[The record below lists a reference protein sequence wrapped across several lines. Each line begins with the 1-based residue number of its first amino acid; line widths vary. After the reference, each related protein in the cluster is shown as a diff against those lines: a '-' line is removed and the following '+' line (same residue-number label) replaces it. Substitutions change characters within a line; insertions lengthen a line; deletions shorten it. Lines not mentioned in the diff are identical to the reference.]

1 MNKNDLQYLNEKVI
15 VGVVESIDLP
25 ELGLTQI
32 NTRIDTGAQTSALH
46 VDHIVVHKAEK
57 RVSFEFHP
65 DFHDIDKTI
74 RCNAP
79 IHDRRW
85 IKSSNGER
93 ERRYVIKASALMS
106 TIVWDIELTLT
117 DRSSMTHL
125 MLLGREA
132 LSGVFIV
139 DPGAEFLASNQNIQS
154 NSNT

>member
-1 MNKNDLQYLNEKVI
+1 MTSNALHDAQERTL
-15 VGVVESIDLP
+15 VGVVESIYLP
-25 ELGLTQI
+25 ELGLSAI

-46 VDHIVVHKAEK
+46 VDHIVVHQQEK

-65 DFHDIDKTI
+65 DFHDIEKTI
-74 RCNAP
+74 RCSTP

-93 ERRYVIKASALMS
+93 ERRYVIKTKAIMGKLE
-106 TIVWDIELTLT
+106 WDIELTLT

-132 LSGVFIV
+132 LSGMFIV
-139 DPGAEFLASNQNIQS
+139 DPGAEFLASLRS
-154 NSNT
+154 S

>member
-1 MNKNDLQYLNEKVI
+1 MSESALNYVNDRVM

-25 ELGLTQI
+25 LVGLSSI

-46 VDHIVVHKAEK
+46 VDHIVVHKEDK
-57 RVSFEFHP
+57 QVSFEFHP

-74 RCNAP
+74 RCRAP

-93 ERRYVIKASALMS
+93 ERRYVIKTQAMMS
-106 TIVWDIELTLT
+106 GISWDIELTLT

-132 LSGVFIV
+132 LSGMFIV
-139 DPGAEFLASNQNIQS
+139 DPGADYVASNR
-154 NSNT
+154 T

>member
-1 MNKNDLQYLNEKVI
+1 MTDVNLTYVNDRIV

-25 ELGLTQI
+25 SVGLSAI

-65 DFHDIDKTI
+65 DFHDIQKTI

-93 ERRYVIKASALMS
+93 ERRYVIKTQAFMGGV
-106 TIVWDIELTLT
+106 TWDIELTLT

-132 LSGVFIV
+132 LSGMFIV
-139 DPGAEFLASNQNIQS
+139 DPGADYLASAS
-154 NSNT
+154 